1 MIKVIIFD
9 LDDTLY
15 TEHDYVLSGFKF
27 VADFAS
33 NKFNI
38 SKSQMYDAL
47 VESFESRGRGKN
59 FDYALKKLGV
69 DKYNI
74 NELVSAYRNHIPHIV
89 LPRKAIKVL
98 RDLKKDYTLCL
109 LTNGWIEAQK
119 RKVEKLE
126 LDKYFDSIWYAQEYG
141 VQFRKPNKKYF
152 LKIFSHYKAKPS
164 EVLVIG
170 DNSIEDIQAGEN
182 LGCYTHQ
189 VKSPGDLQGI
199 KETCKKAVK

>member
-119 RKVEKLE
+119 RKAEKLD
-126 LDKYFDSIWYAQEYG
+126 LKNYFDSIWYAQEHG
-141 VQFRKPNKKYF
+141 LQFRKPNKKYF
-152 LKIFSHYKAKPS
+152 FKIFSHYKVKPS
-164 EVLVIG
+164 EVLVVG
-170 DNSIEDIQAGEN
+170 NDLIEDIKTGKD
-182 LGCYTHQ
+182 LGCNTYLVEKPGDISQ
-189 VKSPGDLQGI
+189 VK
-199 KETCKKAVK
+199 KACRQYN